1 MRRTCVRDDFKPA
14 TNELIGKRAG
24 WLCSNPEC
32 RRSTVGAAEGHDGVI
47 NIGVAAHITAASLE
61 EPRYDPALTSEERR
75 HPSNGIWLC
84 QNDGKAI
91 DSDAKRFPVEL
102 LRKWKRDAEKR
113 SFQAIVA
120 PGALRDQQAADSA
133 IDAAVQALIDRLGLP
148 AGDDIDTV
156 APRLIAAAAADI
168 AAFKRMAG

>member
-1 MRRTCVRDDFKPA
+1 MAARPEGHVRSSPMRRTCVRDDFKPA

-75 HPSNGIWLC
+75 HQATAFGCARTMARPSTRT
-84 QNDGKAI
+84 QNAFQSSCSGSGNATPKSA
-91 DSDAKRFPVEL
+91 
-102 LRKWKRDAEKR
+102 R
-113 SFQAIVA
+113 SKPSWR
-120 PGALRDQQAADSA
+120 PGPCATSKPP
-133 IDAAVQALIDRLGLP
+133 I
-148 AGDDIDTV
+148 
-156 APRLIAAAAADI
+156 PRLTRRSRLLLIGW
-168 AAFKRMAG
+168 AFRRGTILTPSRRG